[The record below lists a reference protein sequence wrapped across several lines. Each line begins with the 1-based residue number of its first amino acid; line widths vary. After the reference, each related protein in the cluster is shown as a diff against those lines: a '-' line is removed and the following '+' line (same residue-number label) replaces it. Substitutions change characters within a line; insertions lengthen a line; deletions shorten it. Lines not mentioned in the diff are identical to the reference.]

1 MLEGESLQET
11 MNLLITMNPINLAEK
26 SKHERLS
33 TEIQA
38 RRQYD
43 KNVRNKREKGE
54 RKRKRG
60 LGGGQSWEIE
70 GGR

>member
-1 MLEGESLQET
+1 MLEGESLQVT

-43 KNVRNKREKGE
+43 KNIRNKREEAGKGGKKAEE
-54 RKRKRG
+54 RVWVVDNHGK
-60 LGGGQSWEIE
+60 
-70 GGR
+70 

>member
-1 MLEGESLQET
+1 

-43 KNVRNKREKGE
+43 KNIRNKREEAGKGGKKAEE
-54 RKRKRG
+54 RVGWWTIMGNRGRKMK
-60 LGGGQSWEIE
+60 SE
-70 GGR
+70 G